1 MSKLVIRTAAVVVG
15 AALSLAGV
23 TTAAYADTKSW
34 KDPKPNLT
42 KITVSHGSTNIK
54 ITAKTGTFRIGSYFT
69 VYLDTDPSDPGPEY
83 RNDIY
88 PNSEVS
94 PLKRVEKFSQ
104 QGSTVPCDGLRASA
118 DVYGSKKVSV
128 TVPRSCVGEPRKV
141 RASVRGY
148 YDVKGPNVIDW
159 APGYK
164 KLTGW
169 VYR

>member
-1 MSKLVIRTAAVVVG
+1 MSRIVTRIAAVALG
-15 AALSLAGV
+15 ASLSLAGAA
-23 TTAAYADTKSW
+23 TAAQAHTRSFT
-34 KDPKPNLT
+34 DPKPNLT
-42 KITVSHGSTNIK
+42 KVTVTHGSKNVK
-54 ITAKTGTFRIGSYFT
+54 VTAKTGTFRIGSYFT
-69 VYLDTDPSDPGPEY
+69 VYLDTDPSNPGPEY

-94 PLKRVEKFSQ
+94 PLKRVERFGQ
-104 QGSTVPCDGLRASA
+104 QGTTKRCDGLRASA
-118 DVYGSKKVSV
+118 DVYGPKKVSV
-128 TVPRSCVGEPRKV
+128 TVPRSCVGKPNKV
-141 RASVRGY
+141 RVAVRGY